1 MACRPSDHI
10 NELDT
15 ERKCADPHQR
25 RRRRKET
32 LLKMLYDY
40 YLECYSDINLII
52 AKYPIRNPSNSTIDP
67 VPCRYITVHFSV
79 DKRVNPKC
87 DLGSLSRKRID
98 RKTTLEGKLDQYH
111 RDCKSDI
118 FISISEHLVD
128 QTTKRRW
135 QPSIQIFTK
144 RLVKNETKLFPPP
157 KEELEKQYPP
167 PAQITLE
174 NYSKS
179 TKSCSGVGQPS
190 PS

>member
-32 LLKMLYDY
+32 LLKML
-40 YLECYSDINLII
+40 
-52 AKYPIRNPSNSTIDP
+52 TIDP